1 MANNEKD
8 LDTFLTGYR
17 VITTAK
23 ESVDLTTDNLLK
35 TINISVEQ
43 KRRTPIGF
51 FTRGLIPYF
60 APLDNKNLFSNSMTA
75 TGISAEYA
83 SFRSGITY
91 FNALG
96 MQMFYNM
103 EEVRDAEHGTIGYA
117 PGASNMYGA
126 FKVMFDRYQFV
137 SEYPVFYSITAG
149 NDPYAISSF
158 TGVTEKGASGGCY
171 TMVNFGGVIT
181 PFQLMINADT
191 IGISNSNGL
200 PTGTG
205 GSPLYFGLSQYTGIT
220 SAVKSMYFTP
230 NIHASLRRNI
240 LLYKD
245 RGITFV
251 GILASFN
258 PYYEFIKFADD
269 AYLDTQSNL
278 MSKYVGNSANPAWTV
293 ELLRFAGATNGNNL
307 VGFKLANEFNNRFL
321 QEISQYPIKYNFTRD
336 SYNIGHI
343 GLPFVTEVL
352 GWSAMIPTPG
362 IAVDGTGPFASAGQN
377 YFINRIAG
385 LTLYPA
391 PSGYTY
397 SAGISGWNSY
407 KKSVSANTNYYND
420 YFMLG
425 NSHSA
430 ASITYAASNL
440 IPANILTYFTD
451 TGAGFGLDNASMSYL
466 DSYYYDI
473 IAESISYGGYRYAN
487 VYPIN
492 FTPRYNPLIPMQLTG
507 SYSNKNFES
516 RRDCTIHKDF
526 GNSSAERLY
535 NLKKSM
541 ADSLHAATKVWKLT
555 LDQYGKYNYRIMA
568 VLKGRNEDYDLTRGG
583 SVPYTPSDFVEYLI
597 TPMFTGDVPVNA
609 FVMNDDIDERLLNDF
624 YYGNIA
630 RGSEEYTKVITNK
643 GISGSD
649 EATSFIRGL
658 ETYFFDL
665 QRMQDQMSFSSHLAD
680 LGLTAAVSSHSQY
693 MSNFNSGRLSDYRV
707 FETNTGT
714 TGGNTIIPYGKTGEF
729 QWNLISPR
737 AGSILYTDSDLQ
749 MRWGSTAN
757 NNIGIA
763 YTILKDAYFRLTKQQ
778 LEAAY
783 QYFEDSDITTFVQYR
798 STDKAIGR

>member
-8 LDTFLTGYR
+8 LDTFLSDYR
-17 VITTAK
+17 VITTAT

-43 KRRTPIGF
+43 KRRTPVGF
-51 FTRGLIPYF
+51 FTRGMIPYF
-60 APLDNKNLFSNSMTA
+60 APMDNGNLFTAGMTA
-75 TGISAEYA
+75 TGICGEHGD
-83 SFRSGITY
+83 FRAGITY

-96 MQMFYNM
+96 MEMFYDLG
-103 EEVRDAEHGTIGYA
+103 EVRDAEHGTIGYV

-137 SEYPVFYSITAG
+137 SQYPVFYSITAG
-149 NDPYAISSF
+149 NDPYAVSSF

-181 PFQLMINADT
+181 PFQLMFDAST
-191 IGISNSNGL
+191 LGISNSNGL

-205 GSPLYFGLSQYTGIT
+205 GNPLYFGLSQYTGIT
-220 SAVKSMYFTP
+220 SAVKSLYFTP
-230 NIHASLRRNI
+230 DIHASLRRSIN
-240 LLYKD
+240 LYKD
-245 RGITFV
+245 KGITFV
-251 GILASFN
+251 GVLASLN
-258 PYYEFIKFADD
+258 PHYEFIKFADD
-269 AYLDTQSNL
+269 AYLDTQTSL
-278 MSKYVGNSANPAWTV
+278 MSRYVGNSANPAWTV

-307 VGFKLANEFNNRFL
+307 VGFKLANEFSNRFL
-321 QEISQYPIKYNFTRD
+321 QEISQYPAKYNFSRN
-336 SYNIGHI
+336 SYNIGHL
-343 GLPFVTEVL
+343 GLPRTTEVL
-352 GWSAMIPTPG
+352 GWSALIPTPG
-362 IAVDGTGPFASAGQN
+362 IAADATGPFASAGQN
-377 YFINRIAG
+377 YYINRIAG

-397 SAGISGWNSY
+397 STGMSGWNSY

-425 NSHSA
+425 NSHTA
-430 ASITYAASNL
+430 ASTTYAASNI

-451 TGAGFGLDNASMSYL
+451 TGAGLGLDNASMTYL
-466 DSYYYDI
+466 DSYYYDT

-507 SYSNKNFES
+507 SYSSKNFES

-526 GNSSAERLY
+526 GNSSNERLY

-541 ADSLHAATKVWKLT
+541 ADSLHVAAKVWKLT

-583 SVPYTPSDFVEYLI
+583 CVPYAPSDFVEYLI
-597 TPMFTGDVPVNA
+597 APLFTGDVPVNS
-609 FVMNDDIDERLLNDF
+609 FIMNDDIDERLLNDF

-630 RGSEEYTKVITNK
+630 RGSTEYTKVITNK
-643 GISGSD
+643 GVSGSD
-649 EATSFIRGL
+649 RATSFIRGL

-665 QRMQDQMSFSSHLAD
+665 QQMQDQMSFSLHLD
-680 LGLTAAVSSHSQY
+680 NLGLTAAVSSHSQY

-714 TGGNTIIPYGKTGEF
+714 TGGNTIIPYGNSRDF
-729 QWNLISPR
+729 RWYLVPPR
-737 AGSILYTDSDLQ
+737 VDSILNTDQDLKL
-749 MRWGSTAN
+749 RWTSTSN
-757 NNIGIA
+757 TNIRTA
-763 YTILKDAYFRLTKQQ
+763 YTILRDAYFRLTKQQ

-783 QYFEDSDITTFVQYR
+783 QYFEDNDITTFVQYR
-798 STDKAIGR
+798 STDRAIGR